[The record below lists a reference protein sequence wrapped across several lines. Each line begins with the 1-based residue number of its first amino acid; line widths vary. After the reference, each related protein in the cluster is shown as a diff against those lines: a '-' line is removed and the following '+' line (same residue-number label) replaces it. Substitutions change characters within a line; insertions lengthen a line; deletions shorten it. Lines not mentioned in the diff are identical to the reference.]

1 MVEQQLLP
9 LLGDTQILRVQ
20 DFSSFFA
27 SEFPAG
33 SRVALL
39 FAEGERPAVRNHLF
53 SALSPFSPLCAE
65 VGRGA
70 MGLFSLPDDVRA
82 VVALGNRA
90 IPAAR
95 FFATLRNAECAA
107 VPTSPSAEECFAKT
121 APPPFAGYPLRP
133 PQKILLSGNFLQ
145 TDCAAALAQ
154 TALSALCAEELRVH
168 ALFAERQPLAALES
182 AAQSAAS
189 LSLSAGEDREQ
200 LFFASAL
207 FSLSRTQEF
216 ACMGMVQFLQLR
228 MPQNAAK
235 LAYSVLKTCAER
247 ELFLF
252 EKAQPRPFFVPDYAA
267 RLRLC
272 AERTGI
278 AYKKL
283 FANVRVPSGEESFE
297 RVRIFQQSRRRMADS
312 ARLLGEYIQKIARSY
327 FAEGESAR
335 ADTDEAY
342 YLSPE
347 LTPLLSAPV
356 LEREFGLLCAPAHMS
371 ATAKEKD
378 PA

>member
-1 MVEQQLLP
+1 MIEQQLLP
-9 LLGDTQILRVQ
+9 LLGDTRIERVQ
-20 DFSSFFA
+20 DFSSFFL

-33 SRVALL
+33 TRVALL
-39 FAEGERPAVRNHLF
+39 FSEGERPAVLNHMF

-65 VGRGA
+65 VGGGA
-70 MGLFSLPDDVRA
+70 MGLFSLPDDIRA

-90 IPAAR
+90 LSAAR
-95 FFATLRNAECAA
+95 FFATLRGVECVA
-107 VPTSPSAEECFAKT
+107 VPTSPSAEECFVKT

-133 PQKILLSGNFLQ
+133 PQKILVCGNFLQ

-168 ALFAERQPLAALES
+168 ALFARRKPLAALES
-182 AAQSAAS
+182 AAQSASS
-189 LSLSAGEDREQ
+189 LSLSAGEDREE
-200 LFFASAL
+200 LFLASAL
-207 FSLSRTQEF
+207 FALSRTEKF
-216 ACMGMVQFLQLR
+216 ACMGMVEFLRTR
-228 MPQNAAK
+228 MPQNATKHAF
-235 LAYSVLKTCAER
+235 SVLKTCSENA
-247 ELFLF
+247 LFLF
-252 EKAQPRPFFVPDYAA
+252 ERAQVRPFFVPDYAA

-283 FANVRVPSGEESFE
+283 YENVHVPTGEESFE
-297 RVRIFQQSRRRMADS
+297 RVRIFEQSRRRMADS
-312 ARLLGEYIQKIARSY
+312 ARLLCAYVQKIARSY
-327 FAEGESAR
+327 FAEGENAR

-347 LTPLLSAPV
+347 LTPLLCAPV

-371 ATAKEKD
+371 AAAKEKD